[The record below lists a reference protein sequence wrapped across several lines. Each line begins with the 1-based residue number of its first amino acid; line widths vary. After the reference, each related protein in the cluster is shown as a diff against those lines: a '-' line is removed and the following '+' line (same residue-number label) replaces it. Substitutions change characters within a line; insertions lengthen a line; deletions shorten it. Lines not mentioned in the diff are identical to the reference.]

1 MKRFLPLLVCA
12 IALTG
17 CAVTPVE
24 MRNSKPYASFTS
36 KKDPDALSKCVANGI
51 EGRSYWGV
59 SPRVIFR
66 PIDNGVS
73 ISTEGNIEL
82 IDFVKNS
89 KSTRVE
95 FYSAFTHTWIGPNQ
109 GRLDDDV
116 RDINKCL

>member
-12 IALTG
+12 VTLSG
-17 CAVTPVE
+17 CAVTPTE
-24 MRNSKPYASFTS
+24 MRNSKPYATFTS
-36 KKDPDALSKCVANGI
+36 NKSPEALSKCVANGI

-59 SPRVIFR
+59 SPRVLFR
-66 PIDNGVS
+66 PIDGGVS

-82 IDFVKNS
+82 IDFVSASNV
-89 KSTRVE
+89 TNVD